1 MATSRRLGLKSS
13 AVRAAIIEAAAEILS
28 DEGFSGLISP
38 KIAKRAGV
46 KVQLV
51 HYYFRTMDD
60 LMIALTRHVGDKGIS
75 QLASRLA
82 GGDPLRSLWEMISDT
97 KVSAL
102 EMEFV
107 AAATHRK
114 RMRGEAARYGEQSR
128 KIQAEAIARYFKLKG
143 LKASIPPVAIAFII
157 TAITRLFAS
166 ETMFGLS
173 LGHPEVLAV
182 LEDWRRHL
190 MGNDIW
196 GDQCTGPAPKGRSV
210 RRSSRQ
216 LILPRHAAKRKRKLK

>member
-38 KIAKRAGV
+38 KIAQRAGV

-60 LMIALTRHVGDKGIS
+60 LMIALTRHVGDSGIAR
-75 QLASRLA
+75 LASRLA
-82 GGDPLRSLWEMISDT
+82 VDDPLGSLWEMMSDT
-97 KVSAL
+97 TVSAL

-114 RMRGEAARYGEQSR
+114 RMRGEARRYGEQSR
-128 KIQAEAIARYFKLKG
+128 KIQAEAIARYFKLEG
-143 LKASIPPVAIAFII
+143 LEASIPPVAIAFII
-157 TAITRLFAS
+157 TAITRLLAS
-166 ETMFGLS
+166 ETMFGIS
-173 LGHPEVLAV
+173 LGHQEVRAV
-182 LEDWRRHL
+182 LEDWRQHL
-190 MGNDIW
+190 MGNDRRR
-196 GDQCTGPAPKGRSV
+196 DQCADSAPKGRSV
-210 RRSSRQ
+210 RKSSRQ
-216 LILPRHAAKRKRKLK
+216 LIVPRRAAKRKRKPI